1 MIVNFAPSGF
11 TSEVKSVE
19 MHHELLQE
27 AQPGDNVGFNVK
39 SLSVKE
45 IKRGMVASDCKN
57 DPAKDTA
64 MFVAQIVILNHPG
77 KIHTGYSPVF
87 DCHTAHIACKF
98 SKIRCTVDRRTGKV
112 LEELPL

>member
-1 MIVNFAPSGF
+1 MIVNFAPSGL

-64 MFVAQIVILNHPG
+64 KFVAQIVI
-77 KIHTGYSPVF
+77 
-87 DCHTAHIACKF
+87 HTAHIACKF